1 MDKQLL
7 KAYIRTI
14 VEEEVTRL
22 LPELL
27 SEAVSQIKQ
36 TKINETTIPTKVNP
50 TVKKP
55 PVDRARL
62 AELMGIDYDRQGGT
76 LTARGAQSSTQVF
89 NTTDQAGNVRQIP
102 ASQVAPEVVD
112 ALTKD
117 YSQLMKA
124 MKLT

>member
-1 MDKQLL
+1 MDKTLL

-27 SEAVSQIKQ
+27 GEAVAQVKQ
-36 TKINETTIPTKVNP
+36 TKINESTISTKANP

-55 PVDRARL
+55 AVDRARL
-62 AELMGIDYDRQGGT
+62 AELMGIDYDRTGGT
-76 LTARGAQSSTQVF
+76 LTARGAQSPQVF
-89 NTTDQAGNVRQIP
+89 NVADQAGNVRQIP